1 LHIFVALPQSQL
13 ESKQLTSS
21 YLASTQ
27 PYVQKAKAAQ
37 EAYKSSYAQYYNDL
51 KPQDLQRLNQILP
64 RPLLDPN
71 TPRKSADGSKIRYNS
86 KNPQKVGE
94 PQRPIG
100 GFFAYMHE
108 LRENEDVKKEAQ
120 DKGISKGEMQV
131 WLSKKGG
138 ETWAVMSAEEKK
150 VCLLERDCTGRL
162 RSGY

>member
-1 LHIFVALPQSQL
+1 
-13 ESKQLTSS
+13 
-21 YLASTQ
+21 
-27 PYVQKAKAAQ
+27 
-37 EAYKSSYAQYYNDL
+37 
-51 KPQDLQRLNQILP
+51 
-64 RPLLDPN
+64 
-71 TPRKSADGSKIRYNS
+71 
-86 KNPQKVGE
+86 
-94 PQRPIG
+94 
-100 GFFAYMHE
+100 MHE